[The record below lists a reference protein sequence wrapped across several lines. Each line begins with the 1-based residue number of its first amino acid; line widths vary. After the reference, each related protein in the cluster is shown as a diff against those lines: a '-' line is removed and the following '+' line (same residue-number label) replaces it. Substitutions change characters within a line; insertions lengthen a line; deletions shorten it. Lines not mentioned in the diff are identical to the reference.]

1 MSLYALQRL
10 LEHIYRIKL
19 DYRVDDFLITD
30 PELAAALL
38 GSPDVCPSR
47 EKLLVRQEQG
57 ELQLSLY
64 LDKEIVQR
72 LTKQNPITSLHDENL
87 EDFLL
92 ALEGVSHFLY
102 LGWKAEL
109 EQGVSLLELE
119 LQAEVDK
126 FISTLTLL
134 ARQRRRWIPFHI
146 HRRLFERCGFE
157 PYLEGERLWRYR
169 NANRFA
175 GKYCWQLEDRYLNR
189 RKITSLMEELRHFYR
204 LSQQQKI
211 CHIEAN

>member
-10 LEHIYRIKL
+10 LEHIYRVKL

-30 PELAAALL
+30 PDLADALL
-38 GSPDVCPSR
+38 GGRKECPSR
-47 EKLLVRQEQG
+47 EKLLVSQEEG
-57 ELQLSLY
+57 ELQLALY
-64 LDKEIVQR
+64 LDKEVLQR
-72 LTKQNPITSLHDENL
+72 LIERNPIQSLHDDNL

-109 EQGVSLLELE
+109 DQGVSLLELE

-126 FISTLTLL
+126 FITTLTLL
-134 ARQRRRWIPFHI
+134 ARQRRRWIPFRMH
-146 HRRLFERCGFE
+146 HQLFERCGFE
-157 PYLEGERLWRYR
+157 PWLEGERLLRYR

-175 GKYCWQLEDRYLNR
+175 GKYCWRLEDRYLNR
-189 RKITSLMEELRHFYR
+189 RQISALMEELRHFYR
-204 LSQQQKI
+204 LSQRQKI
-211 CHIEAN
+211 CHIEAG